1 MATEKQIQANREN
14 AKKSTGPRTD
24 EGKHRVSRNGLK
36 HGLLSTVCVIPG
48 ESPADYD
55 KHLSKFQEQYWPSN
69 PFEHALVRQMADAE
83 WRLQRI
89 SRLQAAYLTSA
100 VANRRDHHNEYRAEK
115 ALPDQEQLVGTV
127 MQTSAADIDRF
138 ARYEVQLQRVF
149 TNAFKQL
156 MAFRDRLENDREL
169 RNAQTEL
176 DRDPSEPNPYRRVS
190 EIISPYYRDDPDYDK
205 APPDQPEAPPQVQ
218 SQSLATPKKPTTSD
232 PPPAATSD
240 ENAA

>member
-1 MATEKQIQANREN
+1 MATEKQIHANREN

-48 ESPADYD
+48 EDPADYD
-55 KHLSKFQEQYWPSN
+55 KHLSGYQDQYWPSN

-100 VANRRDHHNEYRAEK
+100 VTNRRDHHNEYRAEK
-115 ALPDQEQLVGTV
+115 PLPDQEQLVGAV

-156 MAFRDRLENDREL
+156 MAFRDRLENDRQL

-176 DRDPSEPNPYRRVS
+176 DRDPSEPTPYRRVS
-190 EIISPYYRDDPDYDK
+190 EVVSPYYRDAPEPD
-205 APPDQPEAPPQVQ
+205 EAHSQTQTQ
-218 SQSLATPKKPTTSD
+218 SPATPKKPTTSD
-232 PPPAATSD
+232 PPPATISD